1 MSTEP
6 PGTPGVAALARREYL
21 RRRVHRY
28 LNLPVVLAAILFV
41 LVAFTHI
48 SGTGSLPWRRHFWH
62 GPSVELLWLI
72 WSFFIVEFCAKF
84 ALAPHKPTYLR
95 RHWFDAVVALLP
107 FCGVLRAIEVVL
119 ISPLVRLLRGEEARP
134 HLAILV
140 RRKLDK
146 LALICVLVILIVA
159 CLVYIF
165 ENGAEG
171 ATINT
176 FGEALW
182 WAAATATTVGN
193 QLYPV
198 TLSGEVLAFFLM
210 LFAIGVF
217 SYLTSSIA
225 SALIG
230 GDAAE
235 SGDQSAQDDRSSQ
248 TDQHEANAS
257 GQGQATPSYQA
268 AQVQGAAVGGVDT
281 ARQGAVGARATPGA
295 DPGQRQSAQDATP
308 ATVVT
313 QRNPHNGHVS
323 IILSPDELQVLT
335 TVLERARQ
343 KSA

>member
-1 MSTEP
+1 MSTNARESQ
-6 PGTPGVAALARREYL
+6 GGDAAARREHL
-21 RRRVHRY
+21 RHCVHRY

-48 SGTGSLPWRRHFWH
+48 SGTGSVPWRRHFWH
-62 GPSVELLWLI
+62 GPSVILLWFI
-72 WSFFIVEFCAKF
+72 WGFFIIEFCAKF
-84 ALAPHKPTYLR
+84 ALASHKPTYLR

-119 ISPLVRLLRGEEARP
+119 ISPLVGLLRGEEARP
-134 HLAILV
+134 HLVILAK
-140 RRKLDK
+140 RKLDK
-146 LALICVLVILIVA
+146 LALISGLVILIVA
-159 CLVYIF
+159 CLAYIF
-165 ENGAEG
+165 ENGARG

-198 TLSGEVLAFFLM
+198 TIAGEILAFFLM

-235 SGDQSAQDDRSSQ
+235 SDDQSTQDGQPGQTSAPSQAQAATVGGGAGAAQQAAHAASAAMGDGAAEQQSAQAAAPR
-248 TDQHEANAS
+248 A
-257 GQGQATPSYQA
+257 GATQP
-268 AQVQGAAVGGVDT
+268 
-281 ARQGAVGARATPGA
+281 
-295 DPGQRQSAQDATP
+295 
-308 ATVVT
+308 
-313 QRNPHNGHVS
+313 NGHIS
-323 IILSPDELQVLT
+323 IALSHDELEVLNA
-335 TVLERARQ
+335 VLERAQRE
-343 KSA
+343 SA